1 MLRVVVVDDH
11 PLVWEGLKAVLESER
26 DIEPVG
32 WAGSGREAEQL
43 FPCLQ
48 PDIALV
54 DLRLPGEYGLD
65 IIRKLRPLRQEC
77 RFIVLTSFADR
88 DDIRRAMEAGVD
100 GYILKE
106 ALPEEMIAALRL
118 VGRGRPYFDPAVM
131 QLLVQQPQKED
142 NPLAELTERECEML
156 QALARGMSNKEIAS
170 LLHITEHTVKKHVS
184 SILSKLGLK
193 DRTQAALY
201 AVAHGMGRPVNGMPA
216 TM

>member
-32 WAGSGREAEQL
+32 RAGSGREAEQL
-43 FPCLQ
+43 FPRLQ